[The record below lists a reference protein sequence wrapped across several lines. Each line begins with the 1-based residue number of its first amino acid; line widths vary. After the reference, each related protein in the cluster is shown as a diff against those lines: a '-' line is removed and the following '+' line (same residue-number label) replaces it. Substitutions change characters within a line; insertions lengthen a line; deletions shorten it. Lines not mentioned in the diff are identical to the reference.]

1 MDPFKNEVIDVSLLP
16 DYQEAS
22 LTAIMPSYWNV
33 IRFNFFVTFSVFAAL
48 IGLFYLLKRD
58 FLSPYF
64 WIIPPVFVS
73 LMGLIFYALM
83 LEFKKRSYAIRT
95 HDIIYKSGLLSSK
108 SIIIPFQRIQHVAI
122 NEGFVSRHY
131 GLVQLQ
137 IFTAGGAAS
146 DIKISGLL
154 KEHAER
160 IKEQIL
166 QQISTLNKAETPD
179 SPDPK

>member
-83 LEFKKRSYAIRT
+83 LEFKKRS
-95 HDIIYKSGLLSSK
+95 
-108 SIIIPFQRIQHVAI
+108 
-122 NEGFVSRHY
+122 
-131 GLVQLQ
+131 
-137 IFTAGGAAS
+137 
-146 DIKISGLL
+146 
-154 KEHAER
+154 
-160 IKEQIL
+160 
-166 QQISTLNKAETPD
+166 
-179 SPDPK
+179 